1 MKFQH
6 LVFEISVQK
15 SRQTHKYVHCIT
27 MFVLLL
33 GHRGIVLLVFVG
45 EYVFK
50 FLNLGLSVFFYTGVI
65 LLCICGQIMFN
76 LLHKL

>member
-1 MKFQH
+1 
-6 LVFEISVQK
+6 
-15 SRQTHKYVHCIT
+15 
-27 MFVLLL
+27 MFVLLF